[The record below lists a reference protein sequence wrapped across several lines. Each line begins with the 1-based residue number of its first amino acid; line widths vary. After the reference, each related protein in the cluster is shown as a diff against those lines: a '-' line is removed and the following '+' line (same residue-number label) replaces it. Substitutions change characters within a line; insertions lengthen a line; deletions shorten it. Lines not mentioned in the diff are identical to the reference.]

1 MTTNWI
7 VFQDI
12 VKIVAVLEMLSG
24 ETMRAADDA
33 TLQKFENLCDH
44 WKKMADAELAL
55 RARTK

>member
-24 ETMRAADDA
+24 ETMRAGDDA
-33 TLQKFENLCDH
+33 TLQKFSALCHH
-44 WKKMADAELAL
+44 WKQLTDAELAL

>member
-33 TLQKFENLCDH
+33 TLRKFESLCDH
-44 WKKMADAELAL
+44 WRKMAAAEIKKRKA
-55 RARTK
+55 K

>member
-24 ETMRAADDA
+24 ETMCAGDDA
-33 TLQKFENLCDH
+33 TLRQFENLCDH
-44 WKKMADAELAL
+44 WQKMASAELAL